1 MRKAEFHFEGK
12 TWMAGLSKLDR
23 EDVYG
28 RSELESLDKDGNP
41 CSMATLVDGKHVL
54 PSGSISLV
62 KLGPQGQAV
71 STSELVG
78 MNQDG
83 EMVSKEPSVYSGPVS
98 LREGH
103 LDDYLAMG
111 VKSVYVLKSEEANP
125 FRTAL
130 DAGKVL
136 QFRFNYR
143 EDYESDDAFLVGNGT
158 DSFIVTGQIAEL
170 EYLHQHQPESP
181 VEDEPAS
188 TDDELLDFT
197 MF

>member
-1 MRKAEFHFEGK
+1 MERWCPKSRVCTVVRFFEGG
-12 TWMAGLSKLDR
+12 TF
-23 EDVYG
+23 G
-28 RSELESLDKDGNP
+28 RLLGHGRQICL
-41 CSMATLVDGKHVL
+41 CSIG
-54 PSGSISLV
+54 GR
-62 KLGPQGQAV
+62 Q
-71 STSELVG
+71 
-78 MNQDG
+78 
-83 EMVSKEPSVYSGPVS
+83 
-98 LREGH
+98 
-103 LDDYLAMG
+103 
-111 VKSVYVLKSEEANP
+111 P

-143 EDYESDDAFLVGNGT
+143 EDYESDDAFLVGNGI

-188 TDDELLDFT
+188 TDDELLDFS

>member
-1 MRKAEFHFEGK
+1 
-12 TWMAGLSKLDR
+12 MAGLSKLDR

-83 EMVSKEPSVYSGPVS
+83 EMVSKEPSVYGGPVS

-111 VKSVYVLKSEEANP
+111 VKSVYVLKSEEDNP

-181 VEDEPAS
+181 VEDEQAS